1 MYMNQSMES
10 FENWRDSQYDRPEP
24 DTDTPDEQI
33 VRSYTFDYPND
44 TVLTYTRTG
53 NSSELMLS
61 FSSEDPDAGVE
72 ELMYAG
78 DQGES
83 MTELVSD
90 LQAELNMMF
99 LNNLMNSRNLTRAEL
114 SASSNIPESTLRD
127 ILNGKAQ
134 LDRCEA
140 VTLYN
145 LAYALDVSVE
155 DILEDYWEE
164 LALERAAH
172 TRMPVH
178 DDHSLMNFYVLADSM
193 LGRLRA
199 TGDLA
204 FIDGIDQN
212 EWVERLYDD
221 GQYRCALFL
230 IGVMDY
236 LCRKNGIW
244 QIARYNEYRELRLD
258 SPVYSLST
266 LNVNSDDGDFQRAR
280 NDAENN
286 AIPELGR
293 YGIYLTEEDI
303 RHPA

>member
-1 MYMNQSMES
+1 MMYLN
-10 FENWRDSQYDRPEP
+10 
-24 DTDTPDEQI
+24 
-33 VRSYTFDYPND
+33 
-44 TVLTYTRTG
+44 
-53 NSSELMLS
+53 ELMNDCHMS
-61 FSSEDPDAGVE
+61 
-72 ELMYAG
+72 
-78 DQGES
+78 
-83 MTELVSD
+83 
-90 LQAELNMMF
+90 
-99 LNNLMNSRNLTRAEL
+99 RAEL
-114 SASSNIPESTLRD
+114 SARSNIPESTLRD

-140 VTLYN
+140 ATLYN
-145 LAYALDVSVE
+145 IAYALDVSVE
-155 DILEDYWEE
+155 DILEGYWD
-164 LALERAAH
+164 ALERDAPSR
-172 TRMPVH
+172 TSVH

-230 IGVMDY
+230 VGVMDY